1 MRTPSYTRQ
10 FTRDVKLAERRK
22 KDLGKLRAL
31 LDLLIDGKSLP
42 AVYLD
47 HPLKGNWVGY
57 RDAHLEPDW
66 VLIYKITGE
75 EVRFIRTGRHSD
87 LFGE

>member
-1 MRTPSYTRQ
+1 M
-10 FTRDVKLAERRK
+10 AEKRK

-31 LDLLIDGKSLP
+31 IDLLIEGKSLP

-57 RDAHLEPDW
+57 RDAHLESDW
-66 VLIYKITGE
+66 VLIYKIAGE
-75 EVRFIRTGRHSD
+75 EVRFMRTGRHSD